1 MPVIGHA
8 VAAAYTQIRFRL
20 TQRQTLHLKG
30 LKMYHFVCQPSL
42 KNSKTE
48 VNDQHLLAK
57 NRIKIRVRKKHMV
70 VPLLGPRPS
79 PTLHSSMSCLLKPR
93 GVHLWRELLAN
104 APLPPNCL
112 KESQGNQIC
121 DLLERVR
128 PISWN
133 SLRN

>member
-20 TQRQTLHLKG
+20 AQRQTLHLKG

-70 VPLLGPRPS
+70 VPLLGAKTKSYS
-79 PTLHSSMSCLLKPR
+79 PQQH
-93 GVHLWRELLAN
+93 E
-104 APLPPNCL
+104 LPP
-112 KESQGNQIC
+112 EAPWG
-121 DLLERVR
+121 
-128 PISWN
+128 P
-133 SLRN
+133 SLA